1 MTAGAGYLLRGFGMW
16 RRRPGLMVL
25 GMVPALVVFAVL
37 ATALVV
43 LLLNLGD
50 LSSWLTPFA
59 DDWDETVRG
68 LLRVGLAIVL
78 LLAAFSLS
86 AMSFTGLTLMV
97 GEPFYERIWRE
108 TERMLG
114 GAVPAGDLGLI
125 RAVRDGAVM
134 IAIGAATAVVVIA
147 IGFLP
152 VIGALAGAVLGFA
165 VSGRVLAAELISRPL
180 EARGLDRAARA
191 TMLRPHRSRVL
202 GFGLATQAF
211 FVVPLGAI
219 VVMPAAVVG
228 ATMLARELIGEPAQR
243 PDSV

>member
-1 MTAGAGYLLRGFGMW
+1 MRGFGMW

-37 ATALVV
+37 ATALVL

-59 DDWDETVRG
+59 DDWGDPVRG
-68 LLRVGLAIVL
+68 LLRLGVALVL
-78 LLAAFSLS
+78 LMAAFSLS
-86 AMSFTGLTLMV
+86 AMSFTGLTLIV

-114 GAVPAGDLGLI
+114 GAVPAGDLGLA
-125 RAVRDGAVM
+125 RAVKDGAVM
-134 IAIGAATAVVVIA
+134 IAIGVVTAVAVLA

-152 VIGALAGAVLGFA
+152 VVGALAGAVLGFV

-191 TMLRPHRSRVL
+191 ALLRPHRSRVL
-202 GFGLATQAF
+202 GFGMATQAC

-228 ATMLARELIGEPAQR
+228 ATMLARELIGEGRAQM

>member
-1 MTAGAGYLLRGFGMW
+1 MIGGGTYLLQGFGMW

-37 ATALVV
+37 GTALVL

-50 LSSWLTPFA
+50 LTSWLTPFA
-59 DDWDETVRG
+59 DDWGDTTRG
-68 LLRVGLAIVL
+68 LVRVGLGLVL
-78 LLAAFSLS
+78 LMAAFSLS
-86 AMSFTGLTLMV
+86 AMSFTGLTLIV

-108 TERMLG
+108 TEQMLG
-114 GAVPAGDLGLI
+114 GAVPAGDLGLA

-134 IAIGAATAVVVIA
+134 IAIGVATAVVVLA

-152 VIGALAGAVLGFA
+152 VIGALAGAVLGFVVA
-165 VSGRVLAAELISRPL
+165 GRVLAAELISRPL

-191 TMLRPHRSRVL
+191 ALLRLHRSRVL

-228 ATMLARELIGEPAQR
+228 ATMLARELIGEGGP
-243 PDSV
+243 

>member
-1 MTAGAGYLLRGFGMW
+1 
-16 RRRPGLMVL
+16 MVL

-37 ATALVV
+37 ATGLV
-43 LLLNLGD
+43 LLVLNLGD
-50 LSSWLTPFA
+50 VSAWLTPFA
-59 DDWDETVRG
+59 DDWADSVRG
-68 LLRVGLAIVL
+68 LLRVGLSLVL
-78 LLAAFSLS
+78 LMAAFSLS
-86 AMSFTGLTLMV
+86 ALSFTGLTLMV

-114 GAVPAGDLGLI
+114 GAVPAGDLGLA

-134 IAIGAATAVVVIA
+134 IAIGAATAVVVVA
-147 IGFLP
+147 VGFLP
-152 VIGALAGAVLGFA
+152 VVGALAGAVLGFVVA
-165 VSGRVLAAELISRPL
+165 GRVLAAELISRPL

-191 TMLRPHRSRVL
+191 SLLRLHRSRVL

-228 ATMLARELIGEPAQR
+228 ATMLARELSGEAQ
-243 PDSV
+243 VAL

>member
-1 MTAGAGYLLRGFGMW
+1 MVGGGTYLVRGFGMW

-25 GMVPALVVFAVL
+25 GMVPALLVFAVL
-37 ATALVV
+37 ATALVL

-59 DDWDETVRG
+59 DDWGDAARG
-68 LLRVGLAIVL
+68 LLRVGLSLVL
-78 LLAAFSLS
+78 LIAAFSLS

-114 GAVPAGDLGLI
+114 GAVPAGDLGLV
-125 RAVRDGAVM
+125 RAVKDGVVM
-134 IAIGAATAVVVIA
+134 IAIGVVTAVVVLV

-152 VIGALAGAVLGFA
+152 VVGALAGAVLGFVVA
-165 VSGRVLAAELISRPL
+165 GRVLAAELISRPL

-191 TMLRPHRSRVL
+191 AFLKPHRSRVL
-202 GFGLATQAF
+202 GFGLATQVF

-228 ATMLARELIGEPAQR
+228 ATMLARELFGESNPQLSR
-243 PDSV
+243 